1 MVIVISTMDMK
12 AGRKDVYEV
21 AGYDVLS
28 LCAKQLLNGPC
39 GGVRNG
45 KCEVGDK
52 PCVWVMI
59 YGKML
64 SKGNM
69 SEFTET
75 RIPKSMKNTGIK

>member
-1 MVIVISTMDMK
+1 MSSEATDRQVCNI
-12 AGRKDVYEV
+12 E
-21 AGYDVLS
+21 GYDVLS

-45 KCEVGDK
+45 KCEVLDS

-64 SKGNM
+64 SKGKM
-69 SEFTET
+69 GEFADI
-75 RIPKSMKNTGIK
+75 RLPDSMKK

>member
-1 MVIVISTMDMK
+1 MTAEPED
-12 AGRKDVYEV
+12 KDYEIG
-21 AGYDVLS
+21 GYDVKT

-45 KCEVGDK
+45 KCEVNEK

-64 SKGNM
+64 SRGM
-69 SEFTET
+69 IDEFTKT
-75 RIPKSMKNTGIK
+75 RLPKSMSK